1 MLTYAYKAKSAQG
14 ITFSGSMLANRRD
27 MVVKTLRKRGY
38 YLLSVEP
45 EHKLAHL
52 LRSSAGFG
60 NHVSVRDKAIFTRQL
75 ATLLRAGSQL
85 SAALKALAKQTKNK
99 HFASVVER
107 IHSDIEES
115 NSLSQAMAKHPRV
128 FSNVYCA
135 IVAAAEEAGTL
146 SETLVVLSDQLKSQA
161 SVNARIKGALIY
173 PLFLLTVSAIVV
185 GVLTSFVIPKFI
197 ELFVNSGQRL
207 PLPTQML
214 VTMTGFVHGSWWL
227 ILIGLATTASLF
239 FIALKQSHIRFG
251 FDRLLLCLPLIG
263 PLNQKLLLARFART
277 LGSLLEGGV
286 RIVSAVKTTRG
297 TATNRVFSKSI
308 SGIGEALLKGS
319 SLAAAVAQQQH
330 FSEVVA
336 NMIAVGEQSGTLREM
351 LLEVADMYDQE
362 CESALH
368 SLTSLLGPAMIVV
381 LGFIIGFVVMA
392 ILLPIFETSAM
403 TH

>member
-1 MLTYAYKAKSAQG
+1 MLTYTYKAKNDQG
-14 ITFSGSMLANRRD
+14 AAISGSMLASHRSA
-27 MVVKTLRKRGY
+27 VVEMLRKKGY

-45 EHKLAHL
+45 EHWLAHV

-60 NHVSVRDKAIFTRQL
+60 YYVGVRDKAIFTRQL

-85 SAALKALAKQTKNK
+85 SAALKSLAKQTKNR
-99 HFASVVER
+99 HFASIVEQV
-107 IHSDIEES
+107 HADIEGS
-115 NSLSQAMAKHPRV
+115 RSLSQAMARHPRV
-128 FSNVYCA
+128 FSGVYCA

-161 SVNARIKGALIY
+161 SVNARIKGALVY
-173 PLFLLTVSAIVV
+173 PIFLLTVSAVVV

-197 ELFVNSGQRL
+197 ELFVNSEQRL

-214 VTMTGFVHGSWWL
+214 VSATTFVRHGWWL
-227 ILIGLATTASLF
+227 IVMGIAAAASISL
-239 FIALKQSHIRFG
+239 IALKQAQIRFWL
-251 FDRLLLCLPLIG
+251 DRFLLRLPLVG
-263 PLNQKLLLARFART
+263 PLNERLLLARFART

-297 TATNRVFSKSI
+297 TATNRAFAKDV
-308 SGIGEALLKGS
+308 SGISEALLKGS
-319 SLAAAVAQQQH
+319 SLAAAVGQQQH
-330 FSEVVA
+330 FSEIAA
-336 NMIAVGEQSGTLREM
+336 NMIAVGEQSGTLPEM

-368 SLTSLLGPAMIVV
+368 SVTSLLGPAMLVV

-392 ILLPIFETSAM
+392 ILLPIFETSSM
-403 TH
+403 VH